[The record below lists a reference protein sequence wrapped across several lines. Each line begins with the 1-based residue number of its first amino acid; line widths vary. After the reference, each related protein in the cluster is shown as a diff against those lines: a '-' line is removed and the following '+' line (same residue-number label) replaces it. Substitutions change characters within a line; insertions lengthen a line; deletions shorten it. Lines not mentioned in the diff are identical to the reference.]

1 MKKIRFRY
9 FLSSK
14 SFALIIIK
22 ITTNPQRSLW
32 LSVDIFMTAHADQ
45 HANLQIKSLNEKTCS
60 LNIKYCICCFNFD
73 VQEFLE
79 LRLYFNITLY

>member
-1 MKKIRFRY
+1 MKKIVFCY

-14 SFALIIIK
+14 SFALIIIE

-60 LNIKYCICCFNFD
+60 LNMKYCICCFNSD